1 MALYLSEFSLL
12 HAELASQKPSL
23 QAATIVLLST
33 LLTEA
38 SSKFYTSPIIQS
50 LNDTSALQSLH
61 LSLLALNPWPEVMVC
76 ISGYSGNDL
85 ASNCL
90 ELYQK
95 CYLDKN
101 PVKDHRS
108 VELKAVVYRFSDQRF
123 MSVSKMEVSHQV
135 V

>member
-23 QAATIVLLST
+23 QAATIVLLLT

-38 SSKFYTSPIIQS
+38 ST
-50 LNDTSALQSLH
+50 
-61 LSLLALNPWPEVMVC
+61 LNPWPEVMVC
-76 ISGYSGNDL
+76 VSGYSGNDL

-123 MSVSKMEVSHQV
+123 MSVSKMEVSHQMV
-135 V
+135 YCTRPSHCIRTVRVLSLIHI